1 MPGKNY
7 FDSIINYWRV
17 YAGIDKKS
25 ADRCERFLS
34 KIINI
39 KDYPLSRLKNTISS
53 ECGKVL
59 ENSYRAVNIA
69 FMEEWGRFAE
79 DANIDIYEI
88 VKSIRLRPTH
98 QNIRQPGF
106 GVGGYCLTKIH
117 FCKNSIKRYFKA
129 KES

>member
-1 MPGKNY
+1 MQVLIRNL
-7 FDSIINYWRV
+7 R
-17 YAGIDKKS
+17 IDVKG
-25 ADRCERFLS
+25 FI

-106 GVGGYCLTKIH
+106 GVGGYCLTKDPL
-117 FCKNSIKRYFKA
+117 FA
-129 KES
+129 KIASKDILN